1 LREEATQAARSASA
15 ESYWQKRRLE
25 GKLVDRAEILAHVVD
40 AIACPDGGGVLDGRV
55 RTTRGILRT
64 LSPTSNVATRF
75 RAVKKRSR
83 VISTAQIID
92 KLLMAALA

>member
-1 LREEATQAARSASA
+1 
-15 ESYWQKRRLE
+15 LE

-83 VISTAQIID
+83 VISTAQIIG